1 MTSFLGRPSVSG
13 IRWIARILGTLLG
26 LFLLAEFIE
35 WVTGTRPPAALR
47 DYLVAVGW
55 VLIILGFVAGWF
67 KELAA
72 SPLVLGGTALVSVI
86 ALLPPGREW
95 PWPIFIVWPI
105 LGFLFLYVHLAGKK
119 K

>member
-1 MTSFLGRPSVSG
+1 MAGFLGRPSVSG
-13 IRWIARILGTLLG
+13 VRWIARVLGTLLG

-35 WVTGTRPPAALR
+35 WVTGPNPPTTIR

-67 KELAA
+67 KDLAA
-72 SPLVLGGTALVSVI
+72 SLLVLGGSVLVSVI
-86 ALLPPGREW
+86 ALLSPRMEW
-95 PWPIFIVWPI
+95 PWQIFIVTAI
-105 LGFLFLYVHLAGKK
+105 LGFLFLYVHLAAKK